1 MNIDDTYE
9 NIEKLGEDIT
19 SNSDDDLDFSA
30 LERKSKE
37 YVEPPQK
44 MSDDERSAT
53 EARWYALRTFT
64 GHELR
69 VKQNI
74 EAEVKRLNL
83 KDKIFEVVIPE
94 ETVYEVR
101 GGKRRSRRK
110 NFLPGYIIVRAILDK
125 KTREIIQS
133 LPSVVA
139 FVGRKNEPQA
149 LQPDEIKRILGR
161 VEERKDIET
170 VVTQFEIGDP
180 VRVIDGPFNTFSGT
194 IKEINYEKQKMKVEV
209 GILGRKTPVELDF
222 SQVEIENK

>member
-1 MNIDDTYE
+1 MNTDEIYE
-9 NIEKLGEDIT
+9 NIESLGEAK
-19 SNSDDDLDFSA
+19 SNEGGESIDFSA
-30 LERKSKE
+30 LEASSEQKDAKRQVLSQEEREK
-37 YVEPPQK
+37 VEP
-44 MSDDERSAT
+44 
-53 EARWYALRTFT
+53 RWYALRTFT

-74 EAEVKRLNL
+74 EAEIKRLGLQN
-83 KDKIFEVVIPE
+83 KIFEVVIPE

-110 NFLPGYIIVRAILDK
+110 NFLPGYIVVKAILDK

-149 LQPDEIKRILGR
+149 LQQAEVDRILGR

-180 VRVIDGPFNTFSGT
+180 VRVIDGPFNTFTGT

>member
-1 MNIDDTYE
+1 MNLDEIYE
-9 NIEKLGEDIT
+9 NMDDLGEKNQ
-19 SNSDDDLDFSA
+19 SESSDEIDFSP
-30 LERKSKE
+30 LEKKNLESSSKQVARE
-37 YVEPPQK
+37 EDKITP
-44 MSDDERSAT
+44 
-53 EARWYALRTFT
+53 RWYALRTFT

-74 EAEVKRLNL
+74 EAEVKRLGLQN
-83 KDKIFEVVIPE
+83 KIFEVVIPE

-110 NFLPGYIIVRAILDK
+110 NFLPGYIIVKAILDK

-149 LQPDEIKRILGR
+149 LQQAEIDRILGR

-170 VVTQFEIGDP
+170 VVTQFEVGDP
-180 VRVIDGPFNTFSGT
+180 VRVIDGPFNTFTGT